1 MPELPE
7 VETIRRD
14 LTAAIIGRRIAALN
28 LLSPKSAK
36 NDAAFFINFLVGR
49 EFDEINRFGKLL
61 ALRLKKKKGESDNY
75 FLLIHLKMTGQL
87 ILEASGKKLAGGHS
101 LSDSSFTA
109 AIGGELPNKHTRV
122 IIKFSGGGKLFFND
136 LRKFGYLKI
145 VSQPELDRIVAAG
158 YGPEPLTSSFTLKH
172 LELTLKK
179 RQTNIKALLL
189 NQKLVAGLGNIY
201 VDESLFISGIRPD
214 RIASSLRALEIKK
227 LYQAVNKVIKLAITN
242 RGTTFSNYVDSA
254 GKKGN
259 FSRLLKVYGRGG
271 QPCFKCRQ
279 VITKRKLAGRGTHF
293 CENCQK

>member
-14 LTAAIIGRRIAALN
+14 LSAAIIGRRIAALN

-36 NDAAFFINFLVGR
+36 NDAAFFINSLVGR

-61 ALRLKKKKGESDNY
+61 ALRLKKKKGEVDNY

-109 AIGGELPNKHTRV
+109 AIGGELPNKHTRA
-122 IIKFSGGGKLFFND
+122 IIEFSSKHKLFFND

-145 VSQPELDRIVAAG
+145 VSQNELDKIVAVG
-158 YGPEPLTSSFTLKH
+158 YGPEPLTSLFTLKH
-172 LELTLKK
+172 LESTLKK

-189 NQKLVAGLGNIY
+189 NQKLIAGLGNIY
-201 VDESLFISGIRPD
+201 VDESLFMSGVRPD
-214 RIASSLRALEIKK
+214 RIASSLRLPEIKR
-227 LYQAVNKVIKLAITN
+227 LYQAINKVIKLAIAN

-254 GKKGN
+254 GKRGN
-259 FSRLLKVYGRGG
+259 FSRLLKVYGRGN
-271 QPCFKCRQ
+271 QPCLKCRQ
-279 VITKRKLAGRGTHF
+279 VIIKCKLAGRGTHF